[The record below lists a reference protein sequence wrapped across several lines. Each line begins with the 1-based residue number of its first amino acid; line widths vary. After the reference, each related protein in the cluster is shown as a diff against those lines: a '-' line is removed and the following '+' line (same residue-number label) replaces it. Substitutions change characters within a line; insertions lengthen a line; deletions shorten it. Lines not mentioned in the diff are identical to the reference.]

1 MKLIIKKCPKVPIIW
16 YEVAKTGSSSMINFF
31 YSKFKKVNTVQHQK
45 INKHRC
51 FKFAF
56 VRNPWSRIVSTFE
69 DKTKKV
75 VSTKWEHSFYKKYNN
90 YSFKDFVIEINKL
103 DIESENCDNHIR
115 LQVNQIDFNHLDFLG
130 RFENLQQDFDKICL
144 NFKNIKES
152 KLPHKNKSSLEHYT
166 KYYDNETH
174 EIIAEKYARDIEY
187 FGYKFRD

>member
-1 MKLIIKKCPKVPIIW
+1 MKLIIRKCPKVPILW
-16 YEVAKTGSSSMINFF
+16 YEVAKTGSSSIIYFF
-31 YSKFKKVNTVQHQK
+31 ESKFKKVHKVQHQNIK
-45 INKHRC
+45 KHRC
-51 FKFAF
+51 FKFTF

-75 VSTKWEHSFYKKYNN
+75 ISTKWEHPFYKKYKNH
-90 YSFKDFVIEINKL
+90 SFKDFVAEINKL
-103 DIESENCDNHIR
+103 DIDSENCDNHIR

-166 KYYDNETH
+166 EYYDNETRQ
-174 EIIAEKYARDIEY
+174 IVAEKYAKDIEY
-187 FGYKFRD
+187 FGYEFGE